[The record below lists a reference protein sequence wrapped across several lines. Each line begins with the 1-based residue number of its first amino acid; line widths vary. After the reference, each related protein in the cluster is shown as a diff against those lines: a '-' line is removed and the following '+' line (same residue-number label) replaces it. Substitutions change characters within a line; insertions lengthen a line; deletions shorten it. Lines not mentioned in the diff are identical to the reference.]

1 MRSTFRIPSSLS
13 LLKAAWI
20 SYCSCKFCCNLD
32 AVRRWRFAYKLL
44 NVKRSSRNVCANL
57 KKFFTWR
64 RTKCRN
70 MRIKEELSII
80 WIALVSS
87 SIFYVVCECL
97 VFVLLA
103 MFFVCK
109 RASWPSLPNFDRN
122 PQIVQH
128 LQHSRM
134 NGDFQI
140 LTETHKLFNTCQYSR
155 MNGINKEREPLVF
168 CPFEEGF
175 WFSVSD
181 SHAHELSKLNSSRLF

>member
-1 MRSTFRIPSSLS
+1 
-13 LLKAAWI
+13 
-20 SYCSCKFCCNLD
+20 
-32 AVRRWRFAYKLL
+32 
-44 NVKRSSRNVCANL
+44 
-57 KKFFTWR
+57 
-64 RTKCRN
+64 

-181 SHAHELSKLNSSRLF
+181 SHAQVEFKQVVLRGHNGEEENLGGAFQVLEQLGFS